1 MTFQPCRASAIS
13 AKWSSRAARRGRA
26 EKADKSSI
34 GPSRII
40 GPKESFL
47 FLPPEVTD
55 SPSSQKTALTSP
67 RRPDLVAYVAGYVEW
82 LVVYSALAKASTR
95 PRRGFWHS
103 EQRLPYT
110 VCMKIVVELAVKP
123 NVPFSAR

>member
-47 FLPPEVTD
+47 FLPPEVID

-67 RRPDLVAYVAGYVEW
+67 RRPAGRSPM
-82 LVVYSALAKASTR
+82 LDFNPTR
-95 PRRGFWHS
+95 SYLTDPEDVQEMRGF
-103 EQRLPYT
+103 T
-110 VCMKIVVELAVKP
+110 GA
-123 NVPFSAR
+123 